1 MLQALGFRVGGFRL
15 YVIRYRLYVKIIGHI
30 GQRIQVIGCRLQG
43 LQGYRLQIIG
53 QRPQAIVIQ
62 VIGYRLQVK
71 GCRLQVLGLQ
81 VFYVIRW
88 AMMMIRA
95 LLRIRIRHGMS
106 AAASCT
112 FQSRLPRRGRGGGG
126 GKLRSWGGALR
137 ACPLLRSQL
146 PLPTSQAPLPGLQ
159 LGSPQLAWLL
169 PPPR

>member
-15 YVIRYRLYVKIIGHI
+15 YVIRYKLYVKIIGHI
-30 GQRIQVIGCRLQG
+30 GQRTQVVGCRLQG

-112 FQSRLPRRGRGGGG
+112 FRSRPARRGTGGGG
-126 GKLRSWGGALR
+126 ESFEAGVVLSEHAPSFE
-137 ACPLLRSQL
+137 ASP
-146 PLPTSQAPLPGLQ
+146 PLPTSQPPPAGLQ
-159 LGSPQLAWLL
+159 LGPPQLAWLL
-169 PPPR
+169 PPPS